1 MNIKIESGAKVQITD
16 KPIYN
21 IYGDVVQQK
30 NVLPPTSKTKQKADK
45 KPFDPDTFR
54 ETFTYAPEGMSKK
67 ERSIRLKMAFNKAKG
82 ILIASDTH
90 YDTFEALLSGKP
102 LDIKIY
108 WTGTNSQLRC
118 LFNMLVTKNH
128 IVKKPTGGL
137 NQILSA
143 RFKHEDGTPFSAN
156 EIKDAGS
163 DGDMSV
169 VNSIVEILTPCPVEV
184 EDLEQQLRSLI
195 TEEQENNELGR
206 IKAPKQEGMVYGNRP
221 NQHTRAG
228 RKKQ

>member
-1 MNIKIESGAKVQITD
+1 MNIKIEKGANVQITD

-21 IYGDVVQQK
+21 IHGDVVQQK
-30 NVLPPTSKTKQKADK
+30 TVLPPTSPTKQKTVK
-45 KPFDPDTFR
+45 RPFDPDTFR
-54 ETFTYAPEGMSKK
+54 ESFTYAPEGMSKK
-67 ERSIRLKMAFNKAKG
+67 ERSIRLKMAFHRAKG

-102 LDIKIY
+102 LDVKIY

-118 LFNMLVTKNH
+118 LFNLLVTKNH

-143 RFKHEDGTPFSAN
+143 RFKHEDGTPFTAN

-163 DGDMSV
+163 DGDMST
-169 VNSIVEILTPCPVEV
+169 VNSIVEILTPKPIEE
-184 EDLEQQLRSLI
+184 EDLEQQLRRII
-195 TEEQENNELGR
+195 TEEQENTEMGR
-206 IKAPKQEGMVYGNRP
+206 KKAPKQEGLSYSNRP
-221 NQHTRAG
+221 NQHTHVS
-228 RKKQ
+228 RKKK

>member
-30 NVLPPTSKTKQKADK
+30 TVLPPTSQPKPKTVKR
-45 KPFDPDTFR
+45 PFDQNTFR
-54 ETFTYAPEGMSKK
+54 GTFTYAPEGMSSK
-67 ERSIRLKMAFNKAKG
+67 ERNIRLKMAFNMAKCA
-82 ILIASDTH
+82 LIASDTH
-90 YDTFEALLSGKP
+90 YDTFETLLSGKP
-102 LDIKIY
+102 LDIRIY

-118 LFNMLVTKNH
+118 LFSLLVTKNH

-143 RFKHEDGTPFSAN
+143 RFMHEDGTPFTPN

-163 DGDMSV
+163 DGDMSI
-169 VNSIVEILTPCPVEV
+169 VNKIVEILTPRPIEV
-184 EDLEQQLRSLI
+184 EDLEQQLRRLI
-195 TEEQENNELGR
+195 TEELENNELGR
-206 IKAPKQEGMVYGNRP
+206 RMAPKQEGMVYGSRP
-221 NQHTRAG
+221 NQHTRSG

>member
-30 NVLPPTSKTKQKADK
+30 TVLPHTSQTKQKTVK
-45 KPFDPDTFR
+45 KPFDTDTFR

-82 ILIASDTH
+82 ILITSDTH

-108 WTGTNSQLRC
+108 WKGTNSQLRC
-118 LFNMLVTKNH
+118 LFNLLVTKKH

-143 RFKHEDGTPFSAN
+143 RFKHEDGTHFTPN

-169 VNSIVEILTPCPVEV
+169 VISIVEILTPSPVEI
-184 EDLEQQLRSLI
+184 EDLELQLRRLI
-195 TEEQENNELGR
+195 TDEQENNELGR
-206 IKAPKQEGMVYGNRP
+206 RKAPKQEGMVYGNRP
-221 NQHTRAG
+221 NQHTHTD